1 MHFKTLCKVIIL
13 LSFVIFATCIAFLV
27 YILGEKAYIDW
38 LKADTNKAWG
48 WGFTVGLILFY
59 ALPLCLLISS
69 FLFLKKNNL
78 ILDSLYY
85 IVDLCY

>member
-38 LKADTNKAWG
+38 LKADTNKAWR
-48 WGFTVGLILFY
+48 WGFIVGLILFY
-59 ALPLCLLISS
+59 ALPLCLIISS
-69 FLFLKKNNL
+69 FLLKKKKNESFFGFL
-78 ILDSLYY
+78 ILY
-85 IVDLCY
+85 C

>member
-27 YILGEKAYIDW
+27 YILGEKVYIDW

-48 WGFTVGLILFY
+48 WGFIVGLILFLY
-59 ALPLCLLISS
+59 LYVCLSVAFYS
-69 FLFLKKNNL
+69 
-78 ILDSLYY
+78 
-85 IVDLCY
+85 

>member
-48 WGFTVGLILFY
+48 WVL
-59 ALPLCLLISS
+59 
-69 FLFLKKNNL
+69 
-78 ILDSLYY
+78 
-85 IVDLCY
+85 

>member
-48 WGFTVGLILFY
+48 WGFIVGLILFLY
-59 ALPLCLLISS
+59 LYVCLSVV
-69 FLFLKKNNL
+69 FYFLKNESFFGFL
-78 ILDSLYY
+78 ILY
-85 IVDLCY
+85 C

>member
-1 MHFKTLCKVIIL
+1 MRFKTLCKVIIL

-48 WGFTVGLILFY
+48 WVL
-59 ALPLCLLISS
+59 
-69 FLFLKKNNL
+69 
-78 ILDSLYY
+78 
-85 IVDLCY
+85 

>member
-27 YILGEKAYIDW
+27 YRLGEKAYIDW

-48 WGFTVGLILFY
+48 VGFYSGTYII
-59 ALPLCLLISS
+59 LCLT
-69 FLFLKKNNL
+69 FMFA
-78 ILDSLYY
+78 YQ
-85 IVDLCY
+85 